1 MKLEL
6 CEPQLS
12 YPTGAN
18 HIVGF
23 MDLQARRRWT
33 APGEPRSR
41 RTSVPSPEPVPPP
54 KEWKTKNP
62 PRFGSTEGSNGE
74 KRNGRLMVKIVISLW
89 KMVIYM
95 VNIQK
100 AIENGHL

>member
-1 MKLEL
+1 VKLEL

-62 PRFGSTEGSNGE
+62 PRSDPPKDPTVKSEMVGWWSKLWFPCE
-74 KRNGRLMVKIVISLW
+74 KW
-89 KMVIYM
+89 WFTW
-95 VNIQK
+95 
-100 AIENGHL
+100 